1 MDEIKEKA
9 VKGSLWT
16 LLERFGFLS
25 IQFLSHL
32 VLARI
37 LMPDDFGTVGI
48 LLIFTNLSMVFIDS
62 GLATAL
68 IQKKDSTN
76 LDNASVFYTNF
87 AIAIIVYAIV
97 FFMAP
102 YISRYFNNPN
112 VTFYLR
118 VIELM
123 VVVDAFCAIQNT
135 LLVKQMKFKEIAKL
149 KIIAVL
155 ISASSAIICALCG
168 LGIWSLVIQYL
179 TFSVARSIM
188 LCHYSRWKPVLQYSL
203 TSMKQLW
210 GFGIKLLGAS
220 LLSELYI
227 NLQSAII
234 GKRFTAAD
242 LGYYTQAKQ
251 LQRVPEQAISA
262 MINNVSLPA
271 YAQLQ
276 DEKGRFKAMLQQ
288 NIRLI
293 AFLNTPVMVCLAILA
308 EPLIVFLYTSK
319 WLPSIPYFQGLCIGF
334 SLLLVVHN
342 CNLTALKAL
351 GRSDYVLYLEIIKKA
366 IGVCLLLYFTKIC
379 GVFGIIIGLAINSV
393 LELFLNGAFLGR
405 EIGYGPFSQ
414 LRDIISPILLSAVAG
429 AGTWLVVFKLV
440 GGTANILQILVG
452 GSVFMALYFS
462 GAYILKLH
470 ELYMTKKVL
479 DVILVNFR
487 KKKGE

>member
-16 LLERFGFLS
+16 LIERFGFLS

-32 VLARI
+32 VLTRI
-37 LMPDDFGTVGI
+37 LMPDDFGTIGI

-76 LDNASVFYTNF
+76 LDNASVFYTNLS
-87 AIAIIVYAIV
+87 IAIFVYVIV
-97 FFMAP
+97 FISAP
-102 YISRYFNNPN
+102 YISKYFNNPN
-112 VTFYLR
+112 ITIYLR

-123 VVVDAFCAIQNT
+123 VIIDAFCAIQNT
-135 LLVKQMKFKEIAKL
+135 LLIKQMKFKEIAKL

-155 ISASSAIICALCG
+155 ISASTAIICALSG
-168 LGIWSLVIQYL
+168 LGVWSLVIQYL
-179 TFSVARSIM
+179 TFSVARSIL
-188 LCHYSRWKPVLQYSL
+188 LCHFSRWKPVLQYSL
-203 TSMKQLW
+203 KSMKQLW

-234 GKRFTAAD
+234 GKRFTASD

-251 LQRVPEQAISA
+251 LQRVPEQAISS

-276 DEKGRFKAMLQQ
+276 DDKSRFKAIVQQ
-288 NIRLI
+288 NVRLI
-293 AFLNTPVMVCLAILA
+293 AFLNTPIMVCLAVLA
-308 EPLIVFLYTSK
+308 KPLILFLYTSK

-334 SLLLVVHN
+334 SLLLVIHN

-351 GRSDYVLYLEIIKKA
+351 GRSDYVLYLEIIKKV

-393 LELFLNGAFLGR
+393 LEFFLNGAFLGK

-414 LRDIISPILLSAVAG
+414 LKDIIVPILLSVVAG
-429 AGTWLVVFKLV
+429 AGTWFVVFKLA
-440 GGTANILQILVG
+440 GGTANLLQILIG
-452 GSVFMALYFS
+452 GIAFVVLYFG
-462 GAYILKLH
+462 GAYVLKLH
-470 ELYMTKKVL
+470 EIDMTKKVL
-479 DVILVNFR
+479 DVILANVKKR
-487 KKKGE
+487 KNV